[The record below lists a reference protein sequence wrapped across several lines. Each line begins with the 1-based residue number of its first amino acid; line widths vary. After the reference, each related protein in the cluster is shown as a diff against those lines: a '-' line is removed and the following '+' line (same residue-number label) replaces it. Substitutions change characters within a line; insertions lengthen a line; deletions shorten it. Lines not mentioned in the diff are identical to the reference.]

1 MPLNNPLILD
11 NQGATMS
18 SSHYLKPGIAAIVLA
33 LLFPVYWT
41 YILVTLGGD
50 IIESIRH
57 NIMTLHWS
65 DALFVLIG
73 ALEVYLLLSLAKVFA
88 DIIDS
93 KAIRILLLIMA
104 ASSFVFHFLVVVD
117 LVLATSQ
124 ISGSSAD
131 TIVNISLGI
140 ALAVDTLFVLAGLV
154 LAILLLANKSE
165 NSNLIRAFAII
176 LLLICLFDL
185 TFFLSLLNLAL
196 YPVALIVLAVY
207 FLKEPQTVEVV

>member
-1 MPLNNPLILD
+1 
-11 NQGATMS
+11 
-18 SSHYLKPGIAAIVLA
+18 
-33 LLFPVYWT
+33 
-41 YILVTLGGD
+41 
-50 IIESIRH
+50 
-57 NIMTLHWS
+57 
-65 DALFVLIG
+65 VLIG